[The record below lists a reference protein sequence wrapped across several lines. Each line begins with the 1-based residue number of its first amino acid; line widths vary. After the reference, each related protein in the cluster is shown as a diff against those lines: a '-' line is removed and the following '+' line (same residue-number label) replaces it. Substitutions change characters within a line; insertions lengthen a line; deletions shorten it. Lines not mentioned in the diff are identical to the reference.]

1 MSIGDVRMSRM
12 IQAVIDLRNKQML
25 EELKT
30 PNQVR
35 EELGIMLETNT
46 SRFDIV
52 CYECRLTYTP
62 IKDGYSNKEKIKV
75 KVVGENVVRLACS
88 ECGTEVHIHDGED
101 I

>member
-1 MSIGDVRMSRM
+1 MSRTPEIVNLR
-12 IQAVIDLRNKQML
+12 IQQMKDELR
-25 EELKT
+25 T

-35 EELGIMLETNT
+35 EELGILPVVNK

-75 KVVGENVVRLACS
+75 NVVGENVVRLACS
-88 ECGTEVHIHDGED
+88 ECGTEVHIYDGED